1 MEKYQELLQAEEAIS
16 SQIEEISEFIYQH
29 PELGMQEFVSSKY
42 LCDQLE
48 DAGFEVTY
56 PYLGIET
63 AFRAELKCSEGPKV
77 CLLTRI

>member
-42 LCDQLE
+42 LKL
-48 DAGFEVTY
+48 
-56 PYLGIET
+56 T
-63 AFRAELKCSEGPKV
+63 ASNFS
-77 CLLTRI
+77 